1 MDPNV
6 FHLDGEAV
14 FEVLVAIVIASFF
27 IERALALVFG
37 HRTFVK
43 HLQGKGAKEIIALVV
58 GIVVAWYWDFDAM
71 SVLFPKE
78 TTTVFG
84 TVLTGF
90 IIAGGSKGAVK
101 LFRDVMGFKTS
112 AELEYEESQS
122 RRRKPKK

>member
-1 MDPNV
+1 MDPSF

-27 IERALALVFG
+27 IERALAVVFG
-37 HRTFVK
+37 HRTFVQ
-43 HLQGKGAKEIIALVV
+43 HLQGKGAKEIIALIV
-58 GIVVAWYWDFDAM
+58 GIVVAWYWNFDAM

-78 TTTVFG
+78 ATTVPGIVF
-84 TVLTGF
+84 TGF

-112 AELEYEESQS
+112 AEMEYEES
-122 RRRKPKK
+122 RRGKRKPKK